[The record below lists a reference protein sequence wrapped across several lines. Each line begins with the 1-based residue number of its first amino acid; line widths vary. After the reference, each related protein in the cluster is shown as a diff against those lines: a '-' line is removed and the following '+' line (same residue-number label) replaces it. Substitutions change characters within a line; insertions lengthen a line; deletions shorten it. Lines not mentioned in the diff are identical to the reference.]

1 MLHLS
6 GPDVQDI
13 FLTMPNTGDMKDY
26 RKAVNALNA
35 YFAPKVD
42 TMYAGHYFRQ
52 VTQAPGETM
61 RQFATRLRRASK
73 DCDYGEETGNQI
85 RDEFLCKCTSTY
97 IKQKHLAEH

>member
-13 FLTMPNTGDMKDY
+13 FLTMPNTGDMEDY

-42 TMYAGHYFRQ
+42 TMYAGH
-52 VTQAPGETM
+52 
-61 RQFATRLRRASK
+61 
-73 DCDYGEETGNQI
+73 
-85 RDEFLCKCTSTY
+85 
-97 IKQKHLAEH
+97 